1 LINKSFLNLTFI
13 LNQPIKMKN
22 IIKPG
27 FEFIFSVALIAILGL
42 PPLVLAKAY
51 KNTGRET
58 AVLHAIEL
66 KKDQEMLKQTS
77 EAIRAGFAHSDIAA
91 IMSYHHPDVVK
102 ALNYTS
108 YANGREAVKAD
119 LLKTLDLYN
128 LEFAKNKVESLLING
143 DTAVEQTLLTIK
155 GTPKNGGE
163 PFVFEGR
170 AMIVYIRY
178 KESPTGWATIRE
190 MIQQAT
196 K

>member
-1 LINKSFLNLTFI
+1 
-13 LNQPIKMKN
+13 MKKF
-22 IIKPG
+22 IKPN
-27 FEFIFSVALIAILGL
+27 FEFIFAMSLIAILGL

-51 KNTGRET
+51 KIAAPES
-58 AVLHAIEL
+58 AITNPVEL

-77 EAIRAGFAHSDIAA
+77 EAIRAGFAKGDITA

-108 YANGREAVKAD
+108 YSNGREAVKAD
-119 LLKTLDLYN
+119 LLKTLNLYN
-128 LEFAKNKVESLLING
+128 LEFSKNKVESLLING
-143 DTAVEQTLLTIK
+143 DTAVEQTLFTIK
-155 GTPKNGGE
+155 GTPKSGGE
-163 PFVFEGR
+163 PFIFEGR

-190 MIQQAT
+190 MIQPAT